1 MMPAMTLLLPL
12 LAILLGPVAQAQG
25 GVPPLVDDADRA
37 AAARIGAMP
46 DGDPVS
52 RLLMLLEARS
62 LDEGGL
68 FALAERH
75 PDIVEQAVVARYKR
89 AVTWLLAMPDADLHR
104 VRRGEQVIRVRE
116 LWNEREQEQAESLG
130 TSFGFKEKKLLAVRA
145 GPYEGRVYR
154 VVIDSKGKGQTTD
167 RGTVELCWPPTPERD
182 ETSRDTLAKHFGAR
196 PSRMDQG
203 SGSLLPLEDGS
214 FEADGTLGTTWS
226 LEDAIVLSGVRSP
239 VNDVEID
246 GGTYLDGRRALRIYN
261 SAETRLFQA
270 ATQRVEIV
278 PGMRIRARTHHK
290 TENVRAEYQQ
300 NESDLYLSMT
310 FEDIFKNPVEPPI
323 IARGRI
329 ATHTWE
335 PLEVTGTAPMDAA
348 YVRIALVAG
357 LSGTT
362 WFDGTSLTLE

>member
-1 MMPAMTLLLPL
+1 MMPAMTLFLPL
-12 LAILLGPVAQAQG
+12 LALLLGPPALAQG
-25 GVPPLVDDADRA
+25 GVPPMVDDADRA
-37 AAARIGAMP
+37 AAARISAMP

-52 RLLMLLEARS
+52 RMLMLLEARN

-75 PDIVEQAVVARYKR
+75 PDIAEQAVVARYKR
-89 AVTWLLAMPDADLHR
+89 AVAWLWSVPDADLHR
-104 VRRGEQVIRVRE
+104 ARRGEQVIRVRE
-116 LWNEREQEQAESLG
+116 LWTEKEEEQVVALG
-130 TSFGFKEKKLLAVRA
+130 TSFGFKSKKLLAVRA
-145 GPYEGRVYR
+145 GPFEGRVYR
-154 VVIDSKGKGQTTD
+154 IVIDSKGKGQNTE

-196 PSRMDQG
+196 PSATNQG
-203 SGSLLPLEDGS
+203 SGSLLPLLDGS
-214 FEADGTLGTTWS
+214 FEGDGALGGSWA

-239 VNDVEID
+239 VNDIEID
-246 GGTYLDGRRALRIYN
+246 GGTYLDGSKSVRVYN

-270 ATQRVEIV
+270 VTQRVEIV
-278 PGMRIRARTHHK
+278 PGMRLRARTHHK
-290 TENVRAEYQQ
+290 TESVRAEYQQ

-310 FEDIFKNPVEPPI
+310 FEDIFKNPVGAPI

-329 ATHTWE
+329 STHTWE
-335 PLEVTGTAPMDAA
+335 PLEVTGMAPMEAA